1 MLDYSGT
8 ERRRFVR
15 VPFIFP
21 VKYALAGEEDK
32 SYHALSDNLS
42 EGGIKIICMEKI
54 EMGTEVFVTFA
65 LPTSEG
71 VFEMTC
77 RGCVVWYQEL
87 SNQELSSRNFC
98 GVQFQEV
105 KPEDQR
111 VLHQFIQKILDF
123 RGADQ

>member
-1 MLDYSGT
+1 MSDYPGT

-54 EMGTEVFVTFA
+54 EMGTEVLVTFA

-87 SNQELSSRNFC
+87 LNRNFC

-105 KPEDQR
+105 KPEDQK
-111 VLHQFIQKILDF
+111 VLHHFIQKILDF